1 MISATLHSWQM
12 MRLVTLRLMTKVPQ
26 HTDMSDS
33 QAGLLSGLCA
43 YLIWGLFP
51 IYFVAM
57 KHVPALELLSHRIV
71 WSVPF
76 GLLILLF
83 RRQIRDTLRTL
94 AKPKTVALLT
104 IAALALA
111 ANWGVYIWA
120 IQQGQI
126 FQGSL
131 GYYINPLLYV
141 LVAVV
146 FFKEKLSALQ
156 GVAIL
161 FAFIGVAI
169 LTIKGGVFPGI
180 SLFLATS
187 FTIYGVLRKSIDVGA
202 MPGLFIEVLA
212 LFLPAMG
219 LLWYLS
225 TQGGLAWGS
234 FGTKSDILI
243 IFSGPLTVL
252 PLLAF
257 AFAARRIQL
266 STLGIL
272 QYIGPTM
279 QFGCALYFGEA
290 FTAAHAWCFG
300 FIWLGVAI
308 FAYDALRKSRKR
320 PVVEPN

>member
-1 MISATLHSWQM
+1 MASA
-12 MRLVTLRLMTKVPQ
+12 PQ
-26 HTDMSDS
+26 QIDPNESK
-33 QAGLLSGLCA
+33 AGFLSGLAA
-43 YLIWGLFP
+43 YTMWGLFP

-57 KHVPALELLSHRIV
+57 RHVPALELLAHRIV

-83 RRQIRDTLRTL
+83 RKQIKDTLRAL

-104 IAALALA
+104 VAAIALA

-120 IQQGQI
+120 IQQNQI

-156 GVAIL
+156 GLAIA

-180 SLFLATS
+180 SLFLAFS
-187 FTIYGVLRKSIDVGA
+187 FTIYGVLRKQIDVGA
-202 MPGLFIEVLA
+202 MPGLFIEVLV
-212 LFLPAMG
+212 LILPAVGM
-219 LLWYLS
+219 LWYLS
-225 TQGGLAWGS
+225 NQGNLSWGN
-234 FGTKSDILI
+234 FDTKTDVLI
-243 IFSGPLTVL
+243 ILAGPLTVL

-279 QFGCALYFGEA
+279 QFGCAIYFGEP
-290 FTAAHAWCFG
+290 FTVAHAWCFG
-300 FIWLGVAI
+300 FIWLGVGI
-308 FAYDALRKSRKR
+308 FAFDAIRKNKR
-320 PVVEPN
+320 APKPASPS

>member
-1 MISATLHSWQM
+1 MASASQQID
-12 MRLVTLRLMTKVPQ
+12 PQ
-26 HTDMSDS
+26 TDAGDGK
-33 QAGLLSGLCA
+33 AGLLSGLAA
-43 YLIWGLFP
+43 YTMWGLFP

-57 KHVPALELLSHRIV
+57 RHVPALELLSHRIV

-83 RRQIRDTLRTL
+83 RKQIRETLRAL
-94 AKPKTVALLT
+94 AEPKTVALLS
-104 IAALALA
+104 IASVALA

-146 FFKEKLSALQ
+146 FFKEKLSPLQ
-156 GVAIL
+156 GLAIF
-161 FAFIGVAI
+161 FAFIGVLI

-180 SLFLATS
+180 SLFLAFS
-187 FTIYGVLRKSIDVGA
+187 FTVYGVLRKQIDIGA
-202 MPGLFIEVLA
+202 MPGIFIEVL
-212 LFLPAMG
+212 LLVLPAAG
-219 LLWYLS
+219 ILWYLS
-225 TQGGLAWGS
+225 AQGGLSWGN
-234 FGTKSDILI
+234 FDTKTDVLI
-243 IFSGPLTVL
+243 ILAGPLTVL

-279 QFGCALYFGEA
+279 QFGCALYFGEP
-290 FTAAHAWCFG
+290 FTVAHAWCFG
-300 FIWLGVAI
+300 FIWLGVGVFAFDAI
-308 FAYDALRKSRKR
+308 RKSRKPR
-320 PVVEPN
+320 KLTSPS

>member
-1 MISATLHSWQM
+1 MSGPSHSAPIGES
-12 MRLVTLRLMTKVPQ
+12 R
-26 HTDMSDS
+26 
-33 QAGLLSGLCA
+33 AGLFSGMTA

-57 KHVPALELLSHRIV
+57 KHVPALEILAYRIV
-71 WSVPF
+71 WSIPF

-83 RRQIRDTLRTL
+83 RKQISETLRTFKDKKKL
-94 AKPKTVALLT
+94 ALLF
-104 IAALALA
+104 IASIALA

-120 IQQGQI
+120 IQIDQI

-146 FFKEKLSALQ
+146 FFKEKLSKLQAL
-156 GVAIL
+156 AIA

-180 SLFLATS
+180 SLFLAVS
-187 FTIYGVLRKSIDVGA
+187 FTIYGVLRKSIDIGA
-202 MPGLFIEVLA
+202 MPGLFIEVVLIVI
-212 LFLPAMG
+212 PAIAV
-219 LLWYLS
+219 LYYIS
-225 TQGGLAWGS
+225 TQTGLAWGAHD
-234 FGTKSDILI
+234 TKTDLLI
-243 IFSGPLTVL
+243 ILAGPLTVL

-257 AFAARRIQL
+257 AFAARRIAL

-279 QFGCALYFGEA
+279 QFGCAVYYGET
-290 FTAAHAWCFG
+290 FTPAHAWCFG
-300 FIWLGVAI
+300 FIWLGVGVFAFDAI
-308 FAYDALRKSRKR
+308 RRSRL
-320 PVVEPN
+320 PVQPVSQ